1 MAYDKGRLNA
11 KQVEAAT
18 TPGHVAD
25 GKGLYL
31 QVSKWGTKSWVFKF
45 TLGCRTRGMG
55 LGPIDELSLKKAR
68 EEVERLR
75 VMVRE
80 GRDPIEERA
89 EQRRKLKAK
98 YEDDGGKVMLFKD
111 AIAKAHARKEG
122 EFSNEKHRK
131 DWRSS
136 LDIYAVPK
144 LGNMD
149 VAHITHQDVLRVLNQ
164 PVDDTG
170 STLWETKTDTA
181 TRLRGRIESVLSWA
195 TVSGFRTGDNP
206 ARWAGNLKEL
216 LPKPSKVSKV
226 TKQPALSQADFP
238 KWFAELRKLRG
249 MATRCLE
256 FAVLCASRSGEV
268 RGGTW
273 DEIDLEARIWKIPGA
288 RMKMERDHR
297 IPLSDEAVALLKATP
312 RVSGSPYVFPA
323 VRGGALSDMSLS
335 ATMRRMQEAE
345 VKAGRKGWLDPDSG
359 RPAVPHRLR
368 STFRVYCAER
378 GVDRDMAELCLAH
391 SVGSSVERAYQRSDM
406 VERRRALMSE
416 WAAFCH
422 GKEPAENVV
431 PLRGAQA

>member
-18 TPGHVAD
+18 KPGHVAD

-45 TLGCRTRGMG
+45 TLGGRTRGMG

-89 EQRRKLKAK
+89 EQRRQLKAK
-98 YEDDGGKVMLFKD
+98 YEDNSSTMLFKD

-136 LDIYAVPK
+136 LDTYAVPM
-144 LGNMD
+144 LGSMD

-164 PVDDTG
+164 SVDEAG
-170 STLWETKTDTA
+170 GTLWETKTDTA

-226 TKQPALSQADFP
+226 TKQPALTQADFP
-238 KWFAELRKLRG
+238 KWFAEMRKRDG

-268 RGGTW
+268 RGATW

-323 VRGGALSDMSLS
+323 VRGGALSDMALS
-335 ATMRRMQEAE
+335 ALMRRLQEAE

-359 RPAVPHRLR
+359 RPAVPHGLR
-368 STFRVYCAER
+368 STFRVWTAER
-378 GVDRDMAELCLAH
+378 GYDRDMAEMALAH
-391 SVGSSVERAYQRSDM
+391 SVGSAVERAYQRSDM
-406 VERRRALMSE
+406 VERRRAMMAD

-422 GKEPAENVV
+422 GQAPVENVV
-431 PLRGAQA
+431 AMRGAV

>member
-18 TPGHVAD
+18 KPGHVAD
-25 GKGLYL
+25 GRGLYL

-45 TLGCRTRGMG
+45 TLGGRTRGMG

-89 EQRRKLKAK
+89 EQRRQLKAK
-98 YEDDGGKVMLFKD
+98 YEDNSTTMLFND
-111 AIAKAHARKEG
+111 AIANAHARKEG
-122 EFSNEKHRK
+122 EFSNEKHRR

-136 LDIYAVPK
+136 LDTYAVPQ
-144 LGNMD
+144 LGNMN
-149 VAHITHQDVLRVLNQ
+149 VADITHQDVLRVLNQ
-164 PVDDTG
+164 PVNEAG
-170 STLWETKTDTA
+170 GTLWKTKTDTA
-181 TRLRGRIESVLSWA
+181 TRLRGRIESVLSWV

-226 TKQPALSQADFP
+226 TKQPALTQADFP
-238 KWFAELRKLRG
+238 KWFAEMRKRDG

-268 RGGTW
+268 RGATW

-297 IPLSDEAVALLKATP
+297 IPLSDEAVALLRATP

-335 ATMRRMQEAE
+335 ALMRRLQEAE

-359 RPAVPHRLR
+359 RPAVPHGLR
-368 STFRVYCAER
+368 STFRVWTAER
-378 GVDRDMAELCLAH
+378 GYDRDMAEMALAH
-391 SVGSSVERAYQRSDM
+391 SVGSAVERAYQRSDM
-406 VERRRALMSE
+406 VERRRAMMAD
-416 WAAFCH
+416 WAAFCR
-422 GKEPAENVV
+422 GQAPAENVV
-431 PLRGAQA
+431 PLRNGVA

>member
-11 KQVEAAT
+11 KQVEAT
-18 TPGHVAD
+18 DKPGHHAD

-45 TLGCRTRGMG
+45 TLGGRTRGMG

-80 GRDPIEERA
+80 GRDPIEERV

-98 YEDDGGKVMLFKD
+98 YEDDGGKVMLFRD

-164 PVDDTG
+164 PVDETG

-195 TVSGFRTGDNP
+195 TVSGYRSGDNP

-268 RGGTW
+268 RGATW

-335 ATMRRMQEAE
+335 ATMRRMQEAAT
-345 VKAGRKGWLDPDSG
+345 KDGGRGWIDPDSG
-359 RPAVPHRLR
+359 RPAVPHGLR

-391 SVGSSVERAYQRSDM
+391 SVGSAVERAYQRSDM

-416 WAAFCH
+416 WAAFCR

-431 PLRGAQA
+431 LLRGAKA

>member
-11 KQVEAAT
+11 KQVEALTDA
-18 TPGHVAD
+18 GHYAD

-45 TLGCRTRGMG
+45 TLGGRTRGMG

-75 VMVRE
+75 VIVRE

-98 YEDDGGKVMLFKD
+98 YEGTTSILFKD

-136 LDIYAVPK
+136 LDMYAVPK

-164 PVDDTG
+164 PVDEAG
-170 STLWETKTDTA
+170 NTLWETKTDTA
-181 TRLRGRIESVLSWA
+181 TRLRGRIESVLAWA
-195 TVSGFRTGDNP
+195 TVSGYRTGDNP

-238 KWFAELRKLRG
+238 KWFAELRKCGG
-249 MATRCLE
+249 MAARCLE

-268 RGGTW
+268 RGATW
-273 DEIDLEARIWKIPGA
+273 DEIDLEARMWRIPGA

-297 IPLSDEAVALLKATP
+297 IPLSDAAIALLKSVP
-312 RVSGSPYVFPA
+312 RMAGSPYVFPA
-323 VRGGALSDMSLS
+323 SRGGELSDMALS
-335 ATMRRMQEAE
+335 ATMRRMQEAAT
-345 VKAGRKGWLDPDSG
+345 KDGGKGWIDPDSG
-359 RPAVPHRLR
+359 RPAVPHGLR
-368 STFRVYCAER
+368 STFRVWTAER
-378 GVDRDMAELCLAH
+378 GYDRDMAEMALAH
-391 SVGSSVERAYQRSDM
+391 SVGSAVERAYQRSDM
-406 VERRRALMSE
+406 VERRRAMMAD
-416 WAAFCH
+416 WAAFCD
-422 GKEPAENVV
+422 GKAPADNVV
-431 PLRGAQA
+431 PLRGAV

>member
-11 KQVEAAT
+11 KQVEALTDA
-18 TPGHVAD
+18 GHYAD

-45 TLGCRTRGMG
+45 TLGGRTRGMG

-75 VMVRE
+75 VIVRE

-98 YEDDGGKVMLFKD
+98 YEGTTSILFKD

-136 LDIYAVPK
+136 LDMYAVPK

-164 PVDDTG
+164 PVDEAG
-170 STLWETKTDTA
+170 NTLWETKTDTA
-181 TRLRGRIESVLSWA
+181 TRLRGRIESVLAWA
-195 TVSGFRTGDNP
+195 TVSGYRTGDNP

-238 KWFAELRKLRG
+238 KWFAELRKCGG
-249 MATRCLE
+249 MAARCLE

-268 RGGTW
+268 RGATW
-273 DEIDLEARIWKIPGA
+273 DEIDLEARMWRIPGA

-297 IPLSDEAVALLKATP
+297 IPLSDAAIALLKSVP
-312 RVSGSPYVFPA
+312 RMAGSPYVFPA
-323 VRGGALSDMSLS
+323 SRGGELSDMALS
-335 ATMRRMQEAE
+335 ATMRRMQEAAT
-345 VKAGRKGWLDPDSG
+345 KDGGKGWIDPDSG
-359 RPAVPHRLR
+359 RPAVPHGLR
-368 STFRVYCAER
+368 STFRVYCAEI
-378 GVDRDMAELCLAH
+378 GADRDMAELCLAH
-391 SVGSSVERAYQRSDM
+391 SVGSSVERAYMRSDM
-406 VERRRALMSE
+406 VERRRALMAS
-416 WAAFCH
+416 WAAFCE
-422 GKEPAENVV
+422 GQAPVDNVV
-431 PLRGAQA
+431 ALRGAL

>member
-11 KQVEAAT
+11 KQVEAMAK
-18 TPGHVAD
+18 PGHYAD

-45 TLGCRTRGMG
+45 TLGGRTRGMG

-89 EQRRKLKAK
+89 EQRRKMKAQ
-98 YEDDGGKVMLFKD
+98 YEESDTSILFKE
-111 AIAKAHARKEG
+111 AIAQAHARKEG
-122 EFSNEKHRK
+122 EFSSEKHRK

-136 LDIYAVPK
+136 LDTYAVPK
-144 LGNMD
+144 LGKMN
-149 VAHITHQDVLRVLNQ
+149 VADITHQDVLRVLNQ
-164 PVDDTG
+164 PVDEAG

-195 TVSGFRTGDNP
+195 TVSGYRTGDNP

-238 KWFAELRKLRG
+238 KWFAEMRKRDG

-268 RGGTW
+268 RGATW
-273 DEIDLEARIWKIPGA
+273 DEIDHEARMWKIPGA

-335 ATMRRMQEAE
+335 ALMRRLQEAE

-359 RPAVPHRLR
+359 RPAVPHGLR
-368 STFRVYCAER
+368 STFRVWTAER
-378 GVDRDMAELCLAH
+378 GYDRDMAEMALAH
-391 SVGSSVERAYQRSDM
+391 SVGSAVERAYQRSDM
-406 VERRRALMSE
+406 VERRRAMMAD

-431 PLRGAQA
+431 PLRGAA

>member
-11 KQVEAAT
+11 KQVEAMSK
-18 TPGHVAD
+18 PGHYAD

-45 TLGCRTRGMG
+45 TLGGRTRGMG

-68 EEVERLR
+68 EEIERLR

-89 EQRRKLKAK
+89 EQRRKLKAQ
-98 YEDDGGKVMLFKD
+98 YDDSDTSILFKE
-111 AIAKAHARKEG
+111 AVAQAHARKEG
-122 EFSNEKHRK
+122 EFSSEKHRK

-136 LDIYAVPK
+136 LDAYAVPK
-144 LGNMD
+144 LGKMD
-149 VAHITHQDVLRVLNQ
+149 VADITHQDVLRVLNQ
-164 PVDDTG
+164 PVDEAG

-195 TVSGFRTGDNP
+195 TVSGYRTGDNP

-238 KWFAELRKLRG
+238 KWFAELRKRKG

-268 RGGTW
+268 RGATW
-273 DEIDLEARIWKIPGA
+273 DEIDLEGRIWKIPGA

-297 IPLSDEAVALLKATP
+297 IPLSDEAVALLKAVP

-323 VRGGALSDMSLS
+323 VRGGALSDMALS
-335 ATMRRMQEAE
+335 ATMRRMQDAE

-359 RPAVPHRLR
+359 RPAVPHGLR
-368 STFRVYCAER
+368 STFRVWTAER
-378 GVDRDMAELCLAH
+378 GYDRDMAELALAH
-391 SVGSSVERAYQRSDM
+391 NVGSAVERAYQRSDM
-406 VERRRALMSE
+406 VERRRAMQSD

-422 GKEPAENVV
+422 GRQQAENVV
-431 PLRGAQA
+431 SIRGAVV

>member
-11 KQVEAAT
+11 KQVEAMAK
-18 TPGHVAD
+18 PGHYAD

-45 TLGCRTRGMG
+45 TLGGRTRGMG

-89 EQRRKLKAK
+89 EQRRKMKAQ
-98 YEDDGGKVMLFKD
+98 YEESDTSILFKE
-111 AIAKAHARKEG
+111 AIAQAHARKEG
-122 EFSNEKHRK
+122 EFSSEKHRK

-136 LDIYAVPK
+136 LDTYAVPK
-144 LGNMD
+144 LGKMN
-149 VAHITHQDVLRVLNQ
+149 VADITHQDVLRVLNQ
-164 PVDDTG
+164 PVDEAG

-195 TVSGFRTGDNP
+195 TVSGYRTGDNP

-238 KWFAELRKLRG
+238 KWFAEMRKRDG

-268 RGGTW
+268 RGATW
-273 DEIDLEARIWKIPGA
+273 DEIDHEARIWKIPGA

-335 ATMRRMQEAE
+335 ALMRRLQEAE

-359 RPAVPHRLR
+359 RPAVPHGLR
-368 STFRVYCAER
+368 STFRVWTAER
-378 GVDRDMAELCLAH
+378 GYDRDMAEMALAH
-391 SVGSSVERAYQRSDM
+391 SVGSAVERAYQRSDM
-406 VERRRALMSE
+406 VERRRAMMAD

-431 PLRGAQA
+431 PLRGAA

>member
-45 TLGCRTRGMG
+45 TLGGRTRGMG

-164 PVDDTG
+164 PVDDAG

-181 TRLRGRIESVLSWA
+181 ILWASDSPRYCQRFHMFAARPECRKSGTNCTRPYGRFVVSLGASAMPTRASLIRCFAVRSPTPSATITSVTSSFSKGRNA
-195 TVSGFRTGDNP
+195 TVTPSGKDSFNSFEMRFGRDCTLASCLTIASNRSNSRPFVG
-206 ARWAGNLKEL
+206 
-216 LPKPSKVSKV
+216 
-226 TKQPALSQADFP
+226 ALA
-238 KWFAELRKLRG
+238 
-249 MATRCLE
+249 
-256 FAVLCASRSGEV
+256 LCFTISSCAKTS
-268 RGGTW
+268 
-273 DEIDLEARIWKIPGA
+273 
-288 RMKMERDHR
+288 
-297 IPLSDEAVALLKATP
+297 PLSGPFAFAALC
-312 RVSGSPYVFPA
+312 S
-323 VRGGALSDMSLS
+323 AL
-335 ATMRRMQEAE
+335 A
-345 VKAGRKGWLDPDSG
+345 K
-359 RPAVPHRLR
+359 
-368 STFRVYCAER
+368 
-378 GVDRDMAELCLAH
+378 
-391 SVGSSVERAYQRSDM
+391 
-406 VERRRALMSE
+406 
-416 WAAFCH
+416 
-422 GKEPAENVV
+422 
-431 PLRGAQA
+431 